1 MGSELGVTAT
11 SKPGP
16 VINTATIFWM
26 AFGVVWTLV
35 LCLGV
40 GYLIKNRNTPTV
52 RIRGLWLCLFAIVF
66 LHLYAWSVQFGP
78 MLGPMMPGEAEYW
91 LMGLWLPLGLSF
103 FHASN
108 ARFLYVARLQ
118 KKFVYPSNRLNTSS
132 RGQSNSLIA
141 RFRRLDYSSKILI
154 TVGLGT
160 LIQMML
166 TVLMYL
172 ISRKYHSS
180 WGIPGTEVTGTP
192 MEQKMKMG
200 SGWEWWPGFA
210 WLFLWCWVVAPYVL
224 WKSWD
229 IKDTQ
234 GWRLQTIGCA
244 IAGLPAIPMY
254 LAALYAPAMAKI
266 QSVWIPPQW
275 ICLSIF
281 FIEIFTIGVPCWEV
295 ANRQVLIQETLNSI
309 AHWEVKKNVGGENKS
324 IESGSTMIG
333 SLLSGFKSMTG
344 SVKTDHSSDSIL
356 TMGALEH
363 VLERNPAPLQEFSAL
378 KEFSGENIAFLT
390 CVAEWKS
397 MLPAALREGSVSGS
411 DRDAVRHS
419 FNRALAIYAEYVSP
433 AHAEFPV
440 NLSSS
445 DVRKLDQVFE
455 KPARIVYGEAEE
467 AAQPTNPVSPFRT
480 EFDLPATSPMSSATH
495 VPNPP
500 KSPTMPL
507 SPTST
512 LFQTPSANS
521 GEKGFKNQVAE
532 VKDLVKFWGEISPEF
547 DHTIFDDAERSI
559 KYLVLT
565 NTWPKFIKSQRAS
578 TGSSVTLENGS
589 DVLSMARE
597 KYEK

>member
-180 WGIPGTEVTGTP
+180 WGIPGTEVTGGP
-192 MEQKMKMG
+192 VSLG
-200 SGWEWWPGFA
+200 CSSGAGLLP
-210 WLFLWCWVVAPYVL
+210 PYVL

-363 VLERNPAPLQEFSAL
+363 VLERNPAPLQEACSPQLCA
-378 KEFSGENIAFLT
+378 KVPS
-390 CVAEWKS
+390 
-397 MLPAALREGSVSGS
+397 RGS